1 METNEIDKEI
11 NTNKLIIKVSA
22 FVFLLL
28 GFAVV
33 FIEYWFFY
41 RNTLS
46 QSIAGILLICCSVL
60 FFLVIFIFLNIKF
73 DLFGLK
79 KDRKRKRSDFL

>member
-1 METNEIDKEI
+1 MESNEIDKEI
-11 NTNKLIIKVSA
+11 NKNKRVIKILA

-28 GFAVV
+28 GIAVV

-41 RNTLS
+41 RNSLS
-46 QSIAGILLICCSVL
+46 QSIAGILLIGCSVL
-60 FFLVIFIFLNIKF
+60 FFLVIFVFLNLKF

-79 KDRKRKRSDFL
+79 KDKKRKRSNLL

>member
-11 NTNKLIIKVSA
+11 NKNKLVIKILA

-28 GFAVV
+28 GVAVV

-41 RNTLS
+41 RNSLS
-46 QSIAGILLICCSVL
+46 QSIAGILLICCSIL
-60 FFLVIFIFLNIKF
+60 FFLVIFVFLNLRF

-79 KDRKRKRSDFL
+79 KDKKRKRSDLL